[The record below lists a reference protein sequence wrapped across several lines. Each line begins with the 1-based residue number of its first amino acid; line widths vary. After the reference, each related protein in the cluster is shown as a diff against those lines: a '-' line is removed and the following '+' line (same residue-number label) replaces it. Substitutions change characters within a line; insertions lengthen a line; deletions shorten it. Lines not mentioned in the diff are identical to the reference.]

1 MQVGIEV
8 LLKIPPENRREFI
21 QSFKVLPQYNS
32 CRDNCV
38 FHMLLEDVS
47 EMNLFLWVEHWVDKK
62 ALEKYLQYSPF
73 SPLLI
78 QPCLRQPWLPDFSKN
93 FLRPDMNWYS
103 LI

>member
-62 ALEKYLQYSPF
+62 ALEKYLLSDQF
-73 SPLLI
+73 KTILGAIDALGELI
-78 QPCLRQPWLPDFSKN
+78 HFNRIKVNNIQN
-93 FLRPDMNWYS
+93 
-103 LI
+103 